1 MMESSPDP
9 INIAIDGYSSCG
21 KSTLAKALAARLHY
35 AYVDTGAMYRAITLF
50 ALRYD
55 LVRGGEVDQDGLLE
69 GLDRVHIDFVPD
81 GESGKSHVLLN
92 GENVEE
98 QIRSMQVS
106 DSVSTVASI
115 AEVRRKLVKIQK
127 RIAAKKGVVM
137 DGRDIGTVVLPEAEL
152 KFFVTA
158 DLEVRAER
166 RYREL
171 VDNGY
176 AVSMEEV
183 RKNIRERDQED
194 MNREESPLK
203 RSDEAIL
210 IDTTD
215 LTPQEQLDEALTH
228 FQRVTRSKVRGK

>member
-1 MMESSPDP
+1 METPPDP

-55 LVRGGEVDQDGLLE
+55 LVRDGEVCKEELLE
-69 GLDRVHIDFVPD
+69 GLDRAHIDFVPD
-81 GESGKSHVLLN
+81 GESGKSYVMLN

-98 QIRSMQVS
+98 EIRSLQVS

-115 AEVRRKLVKIQK
+115 AEVRQKLVKIQK
-127 RIAAKKGVVM
+127 RIASKKGVAM
-137 DGRDIGTVVLPEAEL
+137 DGRDIGTVVLPDAEL

-158 DLEVRAER
+158 DIEVRAER

-171 VDNGY
+171 VENGY
-176 AVSMEEV
+176 AVSMEDV

-203 RSDEAIL
+203 RADDAIL

-215 LTPQEQLDEALTH
+215 LTPQEQLDEALSH
-228 FQRVTRSKVRGK
+228 FERITRSKVRGQ